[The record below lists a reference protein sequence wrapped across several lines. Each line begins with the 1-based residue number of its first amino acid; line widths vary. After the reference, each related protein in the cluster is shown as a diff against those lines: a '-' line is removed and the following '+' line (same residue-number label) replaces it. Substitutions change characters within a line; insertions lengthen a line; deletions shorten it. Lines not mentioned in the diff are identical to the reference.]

1 MAYAG
6 FTPGNLGLWTARLLQ
21 IDLPVLRS
29 TLRRLA
35 QLRTEGEDETLSPHV
50 ISELV
55 LSDPLM
61 TARLY
66 LHAHRRLGE
75 RHADVT
81 TVQRLLMM
89 LGVPPFLRAFSAPPL
104 VEDMLQTSPSALKG
118 LFRVVQRARRAARV
132 AGALASWRNDP
143 LIEEIMVAA
152 LLHDLA
158 EMLIWYWAPE
168 FALRMQR
175 ALDAD
180 ASLRSVSVQRE
191 VLGVRLNDLQVQLA
205 RRWHLPELLIHAMD
219 DAHANSPQ
227 VRTVLLA
234 VNIARHSIRGWSNAA
249 LPDDYRDAA
258 LLLSTTPEMVL
269 ARLHPA
275 PRAAAIQ
282 LAC

>member
-35 QLRTEGEDETLSPHV
+35 RLRGQGEDETLNPLV
-50 ISELV
+50 IGELV
-55 LSDPLM
+55 LTDPLM

-66 LHAHRRLGE
+66 LHAQRRLGE
-75 RHADVT
+75 RQADVT
-81 TVQRLLMM
+81 TVSRLIMM
-89 LGVPPFLRAFSAPPL
+89 LGVPPFLRAFSSPPL
-104 VEDMLQTSPSALKG
+104 VEDMLATSPPALKG
-118 LFRVVQRARRAARV
+118 LFRVVQRARRAAQV
-132 AGALASWRNDP
+132 AGTLASWRNDAR
-143 LIEEIMVAA
+143 IEEIMVAA

-175 ALDAD
+175 ALDSDPA
-180 ASLRSVSVQRE
+180 LRSVTVQRE
-191 VLGVRLNDLQVQLA
+191 VLGVRMNDLQVQLA
-205 RRWHLPELLIHAMD
+205 RRWQLPELLVQSMD
-219 DAHANSPQ
+219 DAHADSPQ

-234 VNIARHSIRGWSNAA
+234 VNIARHSIRGWNNAA
-249 LPDDYRDAA
+249 LPDDFRDAA

-275 PRAAAIQ
+275 PRAPAIQ
-282 LAC
+282 LVC

>member
-29 TLRRLA
+29 TLRRLS
-35 QLRTEGEDETLSPHV
+35 QLRAEGEDETLNPHA

-66 LHAHRRLGE
+66 LHAQRRLGDRDAE
-75 RHADVT
+75 VT
-81 TVQRLLMM
+81 TVRRLLVM
-89 LGVPPFLRAFSAPPL
+89 LGVPPFLRAFSSPPL
-104 VEDMLQTSPSALKG
+104 VEDMLATSPAALKG

-132 AGALASWRNDP
+132 AGSLASWRNDP
-143 LIEEIMVAA
+143 RIEEIMVAA

-168 FALRMQR
+168 FALRMER
-175 ALDAD
+175 ALNAD
-180 ASLRSVSVQRE
+180 PTLRSVSVQRE

-205 RRWHLPELLIHAMD
+205 RRWRLPELLVHSMD
-219 DAHANSPQ
+219 DAHAGSPQ

-234 VNIARHSIRGWSNAA
+234 VNIARHSIRGWDNAA

-275 PRAAAIQ
+275 PRAPAIQ
-282 LAC
+282 FA